1 MSIIWFCFE
10 IINRLL
16 ICFLDLAWVI
26 KKLRVLLSL
35 TYFIR
40 DVSIIMFGDCFK
52 AFFNICSREFD
63 KDDFGDFISY
73 LIPFSAI
80 SAVCRFASGT
90 NSTWWPA
97 AAKML
102 ATRNSCGHGLHP
114 AGIITSP
121 FDFILAL

>member
-52 AFFNICSREFD
+52 AFFN
-63 KDDFGDFISY
+63 
-73 LIPFSAI
+73 
-80 SAVCRFASGT
+80 
-90 NSTWWPA
+90 WWPA